1 MPFYDFQCDTCGD
14 VFEERLAIAERNNA
28 VACRS
33 CGEPAHRKMCLPARP
48 NRCAHSG
55 DSEGTAQLPNNATP
69 DEVPAAVNLNSGGAV
84 FKNCRI
90 ENAPIGIR
98 APGDARLNVVDCE
111 FKRVGVPI
119 MYRDSKSGA

>member
-1 MPFYDFQCDTCGD
+1 MPFYDFQCDTCSAE
-14 VFEERLAIAERNNA
+14 FEARLAIAERNNA
-28 VACRS
+28 VACPS
-33 CGEPAHRKMCLPARP
+33 CGEPAHRTMSLPARP
-48 NRCAHSG
+48 SRCVHSG
-55 DSEGTAQLPNNATP
+55 ASESNAQLPSNATL
-69 DEVPAAVNLNSGGAV
+69 DEIPAAVNLNSGGAV
-84 FKNCRI
+84 FKNCKF